1 MNPVLFDFPTEFY
14 TERLF
19 IRMPLPGDGKLMAEA
34 VNSSIEEFKPWLP
47 FAQEK
52 QTVEEAE
59 AHIRKSHA
67 EFLQR
72 TNLQLLVFLKD
83 TDELIASSGL
93 HRINWDIPKFEIG
106 YWLDSRFSGK
116 GYMTE
121 AVEGIAAFAFK
132 ELHAKRLEIRCDA
145 RNKKSRAVAERV
157 GFNLEGILENSAMA
171 VDGSEIRDTCVYAKV
186 IKNKSGI

>member
-1 MNPVLFDFPTEFY
+1 M
-14 TERLF
+14 
-19 IRMPLPGDGKLMAEA
+19 
-34 VNSSIEEFKPWLP
+34 
-47 FAQEK
+47 
-52 QTVEEAE
+52 
-59 AHIRKSHA
+59 
-67 EFLQR
+67 
-72 TNLQLLVFLKD
+72 
-83 TDELIASSGL
+83 

-157 GFNLEGILENSAMA
+157 GFNLEGILENSAMT

-186 IKNKSGI
+186 IKNKLGI